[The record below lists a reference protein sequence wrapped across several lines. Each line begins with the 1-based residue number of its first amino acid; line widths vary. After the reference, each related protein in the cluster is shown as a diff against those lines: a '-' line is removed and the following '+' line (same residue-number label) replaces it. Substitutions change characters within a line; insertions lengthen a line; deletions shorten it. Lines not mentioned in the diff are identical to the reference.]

1 MQSSEQLFIQKLS
14 DAELLFDTRE
24 AIKAEREATSV
35 VVKYFREIS
44 ARELYLEHACSSL
57 FQFATEK
64 LGYCAASAQARIN
77 AMELVVALPEVE
89 RQIESGELSLTA
101 AAKVQSFFRAEKR
114 AKKSY
119 SDKQKL
125 DVVSLCL
132 SKSTREVER
141 ELAARNPSV
150 TRIESVK
157 PVGRDS
163 FELRVTISE
172 QLEANIRKLKGLLAH
187 SQPGMTT
194 EDLLITLVELG
205 LEKLDPA
212 RKAERAHARRKK
224 TKAKFER
231 QDVSADKATAKHKTL
246 NDHSDSAVSFR
257 AHETPDNKRCCADQS
272 DSELRADEMP
282 SANRY
287 IPAHARHAA
296 WRANACKGCEYETYE
311 GATCGS
317 QHALQIDHV
326 IGVARGGSHDPQ
338 NLRILCA

>member
-1 MQSSEQLFIQKLS
+1 MQSNEQLFLQKLS

-35 VVKYFREIS
+35 VVKYFKEIS
-44 ARELYLEHACSSL
+44 ARELYLKHACSSL

-89 RQIESGELSLTA
+89 KQIESGELSLTA

-119 SDKQKL
+119 TEQQKL

-141 ELAARNPSV
+141 ELAARNPSI

-172 QLEANIRKLKGLLAH
+172 QLEAKIRKLKGLLAH
-187 SQPGMTT
+187 SQPGMNT
-194 EDLLITLVELG
+194 EDLLIALVELG

-212 RKAERAHARRKK
+212 RKAERANARREKNETEVRK
-224 TKAKFER
+224 T
-231 QDVSADKATAKHKTL
+231 
-246 NDHSDSAVSFR
+246 
-257 AHETPDNKRCCADQS
+257 RCV
-272 DSELRADEMP
+272 R
-282 SANRY
+282 R
-287 IPAHARHAA
+287 
-296 WRANACKGCEYETYE
+296 
-311 GATCGS
+311 
-317 QHALQIDHV
+317 
-326 IGVARGGSHDPQ
+326 
-338 NLRILCA
+338 